1 MMNVNQPHP
10 PPVSGWYPPPAGRRR
25 VWPAASVAATAALL
39 LGGVIGGIIGSSNKD
54 SVPAAAAPMVTV
66 EAPAPQF
73 NPTIPVTPDPVC
85 AEWGPMAD
93 SYNAKLKEWSMKSG
107 DPNMTSSSWTAEQRA
122 LNAGAVLVVRD
133 QIADLRRLADQAQDP
148 FLAGLLRAQATYGEA
163 FILRLPNYQPSDRPL
178 WMAAY
183 DFSGAVRAV
192 CKTVQPR

>member
-1 MMNVNQPHP
+1 M
-10 PPVSGWYPPPAGRRR
+10 
-25 VWPAASVAATAALL
+25 WPAVGLASAVALIA
-39 LGGVIGGIIGSSNKD
+39 GGIIGGMIGSSNTGNN
-54 SVPAAAAPMVTV
+54 PAAAPPTVTV

-85 AEWGPMAD
+85 AEWGPIAD

-107 DPNMTSSSWTAEQRA
+107 DPNLTSSSWTAEQRA
-122 LNAGAVLVVRD
+122 LNAGAVSVVRD